1 VLYLFENGIAPYISY
16 SESFNPNTVSDQQG
30 AAGTDGGHS
39 VGSRA
44 SNISR
49 QGSDNLFTASVFRIE
64 QENLAS
70 KQPDEDFYRPVGEVR
85 SQGLELEAHDS

>member
-16 SESFNPNTVSDQQG
+16 SSRSTRTPCPSSRPLAPTEGTQWE
-30 AAGTDGGHS
+30 AG
-39 VGSRA
+39 
-44 SNISR
+44 IKY
-49 QGSDNLFTASVFRIE
+49 QPPGSDNLFTASVFRIE

-85 SQGLELEAHDS
+85 SQAGA